1 MITRSHGVS
10 RDPVGAL
17 LAEVF
22 PYQHVLRADIAADLR
37 CCRVLLIDPPDKSF
51 FGNVVELAI
60 GLALCDQSPY
70 LDLLRCLDHALAKRV
85 LTIAAYRPI
94 IDPVTPYDAW
104 HRIDSAPHPARI
116 FTAASRLAYVRNL
129 VNDLDRRRFDAG
141 DVARDLLERHPRLL
155 IGRPTEIYHTRRAFR
170 TVWDS
175 YSSGFHSALR
185 SYGTA
190 TGQLSLLDGHRH
202 ADFLLGTTLL
212 EVKSGRLDEDTYL
225 DELIRQILT
234 YALLARHD
242 GHHVTHVAVYAVRY
256 QRLLRYRIDELTNQ
270 LAGAPIDLAFTGAD
284 LAALIRDRS
293 RQEPTA

>member
-1 MITRSHGVS
+1 MIVRSHGVS

-17 LAEVF
+17 LAEAF

-37 CCRVLLIDPPDKSF
+37 RCSVLLIDPPNKSF
-51 FGNVVELAI
+51 FGNLVEVAI
-60 GLALCDQSPY
+60 GLSLCDQIPY

-85 LTIAAYRPI
+85 LAMAGYWPT
-94 IDPVTPYDAW
+94 IDPATPFDAW
-104 HRIDSAPHPARI
+104 RRIDSAPPARI
-116 FTAASRLAYVRNL
+116 FTAASRLAYVRSL
-129 VNDLDRRRFDAG
+129 VNDLGCRRFDAG
-141 DVARDLLERHPRLL
+141 DVTRDLLERYPRLL

-170 TVWDS
+170 TAWDS

-185 SYGTA
+185 SYGPA
-190 TGQLSLLDGHRH
+190 AAQLPLLDGHRH

-225 DELIRQILT
+225 DELICQILT

-242 GHHVTHVAVYAVRY
+242 GHHVTHVAVYAIRY
-256 QRLLRYRIDELTNQ
+256 QRLLRYRIDELTKQ
-270 LAGAPIDLAFTGAD
+270 LADAPIDLTATGAK

-293 RQEPTA
+293 RREPAA